1 MSLLRS
7 RLQVLGAIVI
17 GAGLVWA
24 GGTVA
29 SALPQSER
37 VHADVHSARVVDYAT
52 DVVAPG
58 SRFIHTR
65 PTYDQ

>member
-1 MSLLRS
+1 MSQLRS

-17 GAGLVWA
+17 AAGLVW
-24 GGTVA
+24 GSGTVA
-29 SALPQSER
+29 SALPQAER
-37 VHADVHSARVVDYAT
+37 VRADVHSARVVDYAT

-58 SRFIHTR
+58 SRFIHSR

>member
-1 MSLLRS
+1 MTHLRS
-7 RLQVLGAIVI
+7 RLQVLGAIAI
-17 GAGLVWA
+17 AAGLTW
-24 GGTVA
+24 GSGMVA

-37 VHADVHSARVVDYAT
+37 VRADVHSAGVVDYAT

-58 SRFIHTR
+58 SRFIMSR

>member
-1 MSLLRS
+1 MSQLRS
-7 RLQVLGAIVI
+7 RLQVLGATVVA
-17 GAGLVWA
+17 AGLVWVS
-24 GGTVA
+24 GTVA

-37 VHADVHSARVVDYAT
+37 VHADVHSPRVVDYAT
-52 DVVAPG
+52 DVVGPG

>member
-1 MSLLRS
+1 MSRLRS
-7 RLQVLGAIVI
+7 RLQVLGVTVMAV
-17 GAGLVWA
+17 GLVWVS
-24 GGTVA
+24 GTVA

-37 VHADVHSARVVDYAT
+37 VRAEVHSTRVVDYAT

>member
-1 MSLLRS
+1 MSELRS
-7 RLQVLGAIVI
+7 RLPVLGATVI
-17 GAGLVWA
+17 AAGLVWVS
-24 GGTVA
+24 GTIA
-29 SALPQSER
+29 SALPASER

-58 SRFIHTR
+58 SRFIHSR

>member
-1 MSLLRS
+1 M
-7 RLQVLGAIVI
+7 
-17 GAGLVWA
+17 
-24 GGTVA
+24 VA

-37 VHADVHSARVVDYAT
+37 VRADVHSARVVDYTT

-58 SRFIHTR
+58 SRFINSR

>member
-1 MSLLRS
+1 MSQLRS

-17 GAGLVWA
+17 GVGLVW
-24 GGTVA
+24 GSGMVA

-37 VHADVHSARVVDYAT
+37 VRADVHSARVVDYTT

-58 SRFIHTR
+58 SRFINSR

>member
-1 MSLLRS
+1 MSQLRS
-7 RLQVLGAIVI
+7 RLQVLGAII
-17 GAGLVWA
+17 IAAGLVWVS
-24 GGTVA
+24 GTIA

-37 VHADVHSARVVDYAT
+37 VRADVHSARVVDYTT

-58 SRFIHTR
+58 SRFIHSR

>member
-1 MSLLRS
+1 MSQLRS
-7 RLQVLGAIVI
+7 RLQLLGAIVI
-17 GAGLVWA
+17 AAGLVW
-24 GGTVA
+24 GSGTVA
-29 SALPQSER
+29 SALPQAER

-58 SRFIHTR
+58 SRFIHSR

>member
-1 MSLLRS
+1 MTHLRS
-7 RLQVLGAIVI
+7 RLQVLGAVAIAAALTWGSGI
-17 GAGLVWA
+17 
-24 GGTVA
+24 VA

-37 VHADVHSARVVDYAT
+37 VRADVHSARTVDYAT

-58 SRFIHTR
+58 SRFIISR

>member
-1 MSLLRS
+1 MSHLRS
-7 RLQVLGAIVI
+7 RLQIVGAMAIA
-17 GAGLVWA
+17 AGLVWGSGA
-24 GGTVA
+24 VA

-52 DVVAPG
+52 NLVVPG
-58 SRFIHTR
+58 SRFSNSR

>member
-1 MSLLRS
+1 MSQLRS

-17 GAGLVWA
+17 AAGLVW
-24 GGTVA
+24 GSGTVA
-29 SALPQSER
+29 SAIPQSER
-37 VHADVHSARVVDYAT
+37 VRADVHSARVVDYAT

-58 SRFIHTR
+58 SRFIHSR